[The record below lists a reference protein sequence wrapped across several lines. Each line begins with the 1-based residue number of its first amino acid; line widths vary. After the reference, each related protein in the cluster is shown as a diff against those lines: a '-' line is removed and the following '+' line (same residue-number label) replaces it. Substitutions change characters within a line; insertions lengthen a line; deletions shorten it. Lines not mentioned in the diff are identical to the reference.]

1 MPGTIPSLPWWQR
14 EEERI
19 SRWNDSK
26 PTGSEIKNRD
36 RERIKVKIR
45 KRERES
51 VKEKK
56 SEKEKKRQR
65 ES

>member
-26 PTGSEIKNRD
+26 PTGSEVKNRGKRKRN

-45 KRERES
+45 KREL
-51 VKEKK
+51 KEK
-56 SEKEKKRQR
+56 
-65 ES
+65 

>member
-26 PTGSEIKNRD
+26 PTGSKIKK
-36 RERIKVKIR
+36 E
-45 KRERES
+45 
-51 VKEKK
+51 VKEKETK
-56 SEKEKKRQR
+56 RELKWKIEKETER
-65 ES
+65 EG